1 MRELIESGVKDSNL
15 LTAMLFHD
23 CGKPFCKQFK
33 NNKGEDTEIAHYYGH
48 ENYGAY
54 IFISKLT
61 FLDEDTNN
69 LLEVANYIQ
78 WHMRLF
84 ELEHA
89 SQKTKDKFVNMVGLN
104 TFVNLQIMNLAD
116 ISAK

>member
-1 MRELIESGVKDSNL
+1 MRELITLGVKDGNL

-33 NNKGEDTEIAHYYGH
+33 NAKGEDTEIAHYYGH

-54 IFISKLT
+54 KFISELAFIDK
-61 FLDEDTNN
+61 DINA

-89 SQKTKDKFVNMVGLN
+89 SQKTKDKFVNIVGQD
-104 TFVNLQIMNLAD
+104 TFEELKAMHIAD